1 MHRRNSI
8 QCERCKSPPYLTRIH
23 ACKHPAFIHGTHS
36 RRCGYEQLRS
46 SDGQSRGALEI
57 IQVAVRNH
65 LRAST
70 RRCRLQYCLLSA
82 FESAPLPCLLANG
95 RVRRDAI
102 HQAVERGLSSTDVL
116 HLTVAQ
122 SQGSIHR
129 ELRCAL
135 TEARS
140 TEVRSKQSNSSVHAS
155 TWQHVFMLNARCVI
169 NAFKYFKFMGAI
181 PRFSRL

>member
-57 IQVAVRNH
+57 IKVAVRNH

-82 FESAPLPCLLANG
+82 FISAPLPCLLANG

-102 HQAVERGLSSTDVL
+102 QAVERGLSSTDVL

-155 TWQHVFMLNARCVI
+155 NHGYM
-169 NAFKYFKFMGAI
+169 
-181 PRFSRL
+181 FSCSTLAVV